1 MTGFGKPT
9 RKDHQNFC
17 LNEGW
22 RLVRNARGKSGHHV
36 TFELT
41 LPDGQVLRTRI
52 SHPPKRQT
60 YGLSMWAHICATSC
74 WSAKTSSGPAS
85 KKEVPQRSRGK
96 SAMPSIPAGVVAQL
110 LSHGVEES
118 EVRLMSRVEAIER
131 LNLIWSQEVYDFDM
145 QAVTC
150 L

>member
-1 MTGFGKPT
+1 VTDFGQPT

-22 RLVRNARGKSGHHV
+22 TQVRNARGKGGHHV

-52 SHPPKRQT
+52 SHPPNRQT
-60 YGLSMWAHICATSC
+60 YGPSLWAHILRDQLDVGEDEF
-74 WSAKTSSGPAS
+74 SACVRERKL
-85 KKEVPQRSRGK
+85 PQRGRSEPIT
-96 SAMPSIPAGVVAQL
+96 PSIPAGVVAQL

-118 EVRLMSRVEAIER
+118 EVRLMSRAEAIER
-131 LNLIWSQEVYDFDM
+131 LNLIWSREE
-145 QAVTC
+145 A
-150 L
+150 